1 MSRDIPK
8 AYEPQQIEPR
18 WARAWVEQQLFRA
31 EAKAPGP
38 VFSMVI
44 PPPNVTGSLHIGH
57 MLEHTEIDILTRWHR
72 MRGYNTLYLPGTDHA
87 GISTQRVVV
96 RMLAAQGI
104 DYHKLGREEFEKRV
118 WKWKQ
123 EYGGTITEQM
133 RQIGESCDWS
143 RERFTLSPELSRVVI
158 EVFVRLY
165 EDGLIYR
172 GHYIVNWC
180 PQCQTTISDLE
191 TIHEERQ
198 GNLWF
203 VRYPVVGTPEYVV
216 VATTRPETMLGDTG
230 VAVHPEDQRYK
241 RLIGKRVALPLMNR
255 EIPVVADTFVDREF
269 GTGAVKVT
277 PAHDANDFELGKRH
291 DLPEID
297 VMTGDGHMSAAAGKY
312 AGLERFEARKRIVE
326 DLKAQG
332 LLEKVTEH
340 THAIGVCERCKT
352 IIEPRASTQWFCKM
366 KPLAEPAIAV
376 VEQGDIR
383 ITPENWREVY
393 FNWMRNIR
401 DWAISRQLWWG
412 HRIPAWHC
420 QDCKEIVV
428 AREAPAKCAKCGSR
442 KLEQDPDVLDT
453 WFSSALWPFSTLGWP
468 QQTEDLRTYY
478 PTTLLITGYE
488 ILFFWVARM
497 IMMGLKFTGKVPFRT
512 VYIHPIV
519 RAADR
524 QKMSKSKGT
533 GIDPLDINRKYGTD
547 AMRFTLMMM
556 AAPGKDLIWSED
568 KIESSRNFANKIWNA
583 ARFLFVNLDKFE
595 AGGATLEPLAS
606 PEVRAAAPFRARG
619 ELPLV
624 ERWIFSRA
632 ARTAAQMNDALAEYR
647 FHEAAHVVYHF
658 VWRDFCDWY
667 IEWQKPLLTSSDR
680 EAATAA
686 WRNIFSVFEA
696 ALRLLHPFMPFLTE
710 ELWHRLPQA
719 STAKSIALAE
729 YPAPKPE
736 WIDEEAERQFALL
749 QETITVAREIR
760 ATLKIDPKRKVA
772 ADFSAG
778 DTHVG
783 RLVEEHSGSILRLA
797 LLSEIRLVPRK
808 QLDSKNGLIRSTSQ
822 FDMRI
827 GYSEGVDVAGELTK
841 LRKEKERMEKDLEL
855 KRSRLSDE
863 TFRSRAPAEIVRGLE
878 NTLSERSIEYQKL
891 LERLAQLEET
901 ASRSDPGSSANV

>member
-1 MSRDIPK
+1 MPRDIPK

-31 EAKAPGP
+31 DAKAPRP
-38 VFSMVI
+38 VFSIVI

-96 RMLAAQGI
+96 RMLASQGI

-118 WKWKQ
+118 WKWKE
-123 EYGGTITEQM
+123 EYGGTIAEQM

-203 VRYPVVGTPEYVV
+203 VRYPVVAAPEYIV

-230 VAVHPEDQRYK
+230 VAVHPEDERYK

-277 PAHDANDFELGKRH
+277 PAHDANDFELSKRH
-291 DLPEID
+291 NLPEID

-376 VEQGDIR
+376 VERGDIR

-428 AREAPAKCAKCGSR
+428 AREAPGKCAKCGSR

-453 WFSSALWPFSTLGWP
+453 WFSSGLWPFSTLGWP

-556 AAPGKDLIWSED
+556 A
-568 KIESSRNFANKIWNA
+568 
-583 ARFLFVNLDKFE
+583 
-595 AGGATLEPLAS
+595 
-606 PEVRAAAPFRARG
+606 
-619 ELPLV
+619 
-624 ERWIFSRA
+624 
-632 ARTAAQMNDALAEYR
+632 
-647 FHEAAHVVYHF
+647 
-658 VWRDFCDWY
+658 
-667 IEWQKPLLTSSDR
+667 
-680 EAATAA
+680 
-686 WRNIFSVFEA
+686 
-696 ALRLLHPFMPFLTE
+696 
-710 ELWHRLPQA
+710 
-719 STAKSIALAE
+719 
-729 YPAPKPE
+729 
-736 WIDEEAERQFALL
+736 
-749 QETITVAREIR
+749 
-760 ATLKIDPKRKVA
+760 
-772 ADFSAG
+772 
-778 DTHVG
+778 
-783 RLVEEHSGSILRLA
+783 
-797 LLSEIRLVPRK
+797 
-808 QLDSKNGLIRSTSQ
+808 
-822 FDMRI
+822 
-827 GYSEGVDVAGELTK
+827 
-841 LRKEKERMEKDLEL
+841 
-855 KRSRLSDE
+855 
-863 TFRSRAPAEIVRGLE
+863 
-878 NTLSERSIEYQKL
+878 
-891 LERLAQLEET
+891 
-901 ASRSDPGSSANV
+901 

>member
-1 MSRDIPK
+1 MLSGHLR
-8 AYEPQQIEPR
+8 
-18 WARAWVEQQLFRA
+18 
-31 EAKAPGP
+31 PGP
-38 VFSMVI
+38 PFPGTTMEFERTFATGTIEARWYALWLEHGAFTARPDSPRPPFSMVI
-44 PPPNVTGSLHIGH
+44 PPPNITGRLHMGH
-57 MLEHTEIDILTRWHR
+57 ALNNTLQDILARWRR
-72 MRGYNTLYLPGTDHA
+72 MKGDDVLWLPGTDHA
-87 GISTQRVVV
+87 GIATQMVVD
-96 RMLAAQGI
+96 RRIASEGLSREA
-104 DYHKLGREEFEKRV
+104 LGREAYIARV
-118 WKWKQ
+118 WQWRE
-123 EYGGTITEQM
+123 EYGNVI
-133 RQIGESCDWS
+133 IGQLKRLGCSCDWT
-143 RERFTLSPELSRVVI
+143 RERFTMDPGLSRAVR
-158 EVFVRLY
+158 EAFVRLY
-165 EDGLIYR
+165 EAGLVYR
-172 GHYIVNWC
+172 DKFIVNWC
-180 PQCQTTISDLE
+180 PGDRTAISDLE
-191 TIHEERQ
+191 VIPQETQ
-198 GNLWF
+198 GSLW
-203 VRYPVVGTPEYVV
+203 VIRYPFRDGRGGIE

-230 VAVHPEDQRYK
+230 VAVHPEDERYR
-241 RLIGKRVALPLMNR
+241 RLVGKRVALPLMNR

-269 GTGAVKVT
+269 GTGAVEVT
-277 PAHDANDFELGKRH
+277 PAHDANDFGLGKRH
-291 DLPEID
+291 DLPGID
-297 VMTGDGHMSAAAGKY
+297 GMTGDGHMGAAAGKY

-340 THAIGVCERCKT
+340 THALGVCERCKT

-512 VYIHPIV
+512 VYIHPIL

-595 AGGATLEPLAS
+595 AGGATLEQLAS
-606 PEVRAAAPFRARG
+606 PEVRAAAPFRVRG

-658 VWRDFCDWY
+658 VWGDFCDWY
-667 IEWQKPLLTSSDR
+667 IEWQKPLLTSSER

-719 STAKSIALAE
+719 STAKSIALAK

-760 ATLKIDPKRKVA
+760 ATR
-772 ADFSAG
+772 
-778 DTHVG
+778 
-783 RLVEEHSGSILRLA
+783 
-797 LLSEIRLVPRK
+797 
-808 QLDSKNGLIRSTSQ
+808 
-822 FDMRI
+822 
-827 GYSEGVDVAGELTK
+827 
-841 LRKEKERMEKDLEL
+841 
-855 KRSRLSDE
+855 
-863 TFRSRAPAEIVRGLE
+863 
-878 NTLSERSIEYQKL
+878 
-891 LERLAQLEET
+891 
-901 ASRSDPGSSANV
+901 